1 MHRFR
6 QSGDHTVADYVLS
19 DGGGVV
25 LSTSTSA
32 PSKFWVTRLTTF
44 WTEPPQRVLR
54 LVGQWVVFI
63 AQTLWAL
70 PLTIRK
76 YPRQTFQQMNAL
88 AWGRGSLIVDGGVI
102 SVLLLLGIA
111 VGGSLAVEALA
122 TLNQLGFGALSGL
135 LSGVGVVREI
145 GPLACGIAFAAQT
158 GCRMT
163 AEIGAMRIG
172 EEIDAIEALGLR
184 PIPFVVGTRLI
195 GAMLCVI
202 PGYLL
207 TLVLTFL
214 VMDLI
219 VVQFNGQ
226 PLGTFNHYFVQFLTV
241 QDLTYS
247 VLKAVVAC
255 IVVTLIHC
263 YYGFFASGGPT
274 GVGMASGRAVR
285 ASLVMI
291 MVLDLTMTVALWGIQ
306 PVFVFK
312 G

>member
-1 MHRFR
+1 MTSTRSAAPSQHWVTWLTTMWTR
-6 QSGDHTVADYVLS
+6 QSH
-19 DGGGVV
+19 GG
-25 LSTSTSA
+25 
-32 PSKFWVTRLTTF
+32 
-44 WTEPPQRVLR
+44 LR
-54 LVGQWVVFI
+54 LVGEWVVFI
-63 AQTLWAL
+63 AQTFWLL
-70 PLTIRK
+70 PLTIRR
-76 YPRQTFQQMNAL
+76 YGRQTLQQMNNL

-135 LSGVGVVREI
+135 LSGVGVVREV

-172 EEIDAIEALGLR
+172 EEIDALEALALR

-195 GAMLCVI
+195 GGLLCVI

-207 TLVLTFL
+207 TLVVTFM

-219 VVQFNGQ
+219 VVQFNSQ

-241 QDLTYS
+241 RDLSYS
-247 VLKAVVAC
+247 VIKASVSCV
-255 IVVTLIHC
+255 VVTLIHC
-263 YYGFFASGGPT
+263 YYGYFASGGPA
-274 GVGMASGRAVR
+274 GVGQASGRAVR
-285 ASLVMI
+285 SSLVMI
-291 MVLDLTMTVALWGIQ
+291 MVMDLTLTVALWGLQ

>member
-1 MHRFR
+1 M
-6 QSGDHTVADYVLS
+6 
-19 DGGGVV
+19 
-25 LSTSTSA
+25 LSTGTAS
-32 PSKFWVTRLTTF
+32 PSKFWVTRLTTV
-44 WTEPPQRVLR
+44 WAQPPRGALR
-54 LVGQWVVFI
+54 LTGEWVVFV
-63 AQTLWAL
+63 AQTLWLL
-70 PLTIRK
+70 PLAVRK
-76 YPRQTFQQMNAL
+76 YRRQTLQQMNNL

-135 LSGVGVVREI
+135 LSGVGVVREV
-145 GPLACGIAFAAQT
+145 GPLACGIAFASQT

-172 EEIDAIEALGLR
+172 EEIDALEALGLR
-184 PIPFVVGTRLI
+184 PISFVVGTRLI
-195 GAMLCVI
+195 GGMLCVV

-214 VMDLI
+214 VMNLV

-226 PLGTFNHYFVQFLTV
+226 PLGTFNHYFVQFLTIR
-241 QDLTYS
+241 DLSYS
-247 VLKAVVAC
+247 VIKAAASC
-255 IVVTLIHC
+255 AVVTLIHC
-263 YYGFFASGGPT
+263 YYGYFASGGPA
-274 GVGMASGRAVR
+274 GVGLASGRAVR

-291 MVLDLTMTVALWGIQ
+291 MVMDLTLTVALWGVQ